1 MRAAESA
8 VDAERFRNWAVLAI
22 CLFLMPA
29 AAWFTGTY
37 VMANLGAASGKMT
50 GASAHAAL
58 GQADT
63 VRQLA
68 AWTAAIGSLVPALII
83 GARRY
88 AGTDRARMAL
98 VFGPV
103 VQFVLL
109 LLALSTLAQACLFV
123 FSAYAIE
130 MQILRGVHVG
140 VLVAAAAGALTTCY
154 ALVRSAVS
162 AMTIEP
168 LVVQAEA
175 LNRVDHPA
183 VFLLI
188 EATAQ
193 KLGADAP
200 DNVIVGLDPTFF
212 VTTSDVVLLADG
224 VPPIQGR
231 TLFLSLSLMSAF
243 TVEELRS
250 VIGHELGHFLGDDL
264 AYSLKF
270 APLYARLRRTT
281 LELGESAG
289 LAATLGRIPASA
301 ALSTCLLEFA
311 SAQRTE
317 DRERELLADQCAV
330 RVTDARAG
338 AIALLKSALLAP
350 RWDELM
356 LQHLDMIQQGQVL
369 PRLSEAYALRCEA
382 FLETADLPAALMG
395 LAASVQLHPVDT
407 HPPLQLRLERLRM
420 RLQDIEPADL
430 KLAAPS
436 AWSLID
442 DASGLDER
450 LSELRRRSISAG
462 LAATSSASS

>member
-1 MRAAESA
+1 MRAAKSA

-22 CLFLMPA
+22 CLFMMPA
-29 AAWFTGTY
+29 VAWFTGTY
-37 VMANLGAASGKMT
+37 VMPDLGAASGKIT
-50 GASAHAAL
+50 GASAHSAL

-88 AGTDRARMAL
+88 AGTDSARMAL

-103 VQFVLL
+103 VQIVLL

-130 MQILRGVHVG
+130 MLTLRGVHVG
-140 VLVAAAAGALTTCY
+140 VLVAAAAGAVTTCY

-175 LNRVDHPA
+175 LNRADHPA
-183 VFLLI
+183 IFALVD
-188 EATAQ
+188 ATAQ

-200 DNVIVGLDPTFF
+200 DNVIVGLDPTF
-212 VTTSDVVLLADG
+212 VVMTSDVVLLADDAQ
-224 VPPIQGR
+224 PIKGR
-231 TLFLSLSLMSAF
+231 TLFLSLSLMSVL

-250 VIGHELGHFLGDDL
+250 VIGHELGHILGDDL

-270 APLYARLRRTT
+270 APLYARLRRTI
-281 LELGESAG
+281 LDLGESAG
-289 LAATLGRIPASA
+289 IAATLGRIPASV

-317 DRERELLADQCAV
+317 DREWELIADQCAV
-330 RVTDARAG
+330 RVTDAQTG
-338 AIALLKSALLAP
+338 ANALLNSGLLTP

-369 PRLSEAYALRCEA
+369 PRLSDAYALRCEA
-382 FLETADLPAALMG
+382 FLETVDLPAALMG
-395 LAASVQLHPVDT
+395 LAESVQLHPVDT
-407 HPPLQLRLERLRM
+407 HPPLQLRLERLRI

-430 KLAAPS
+430 RLAAPS

-450 LSELRRRSISAG
+450 LSELRTRSISAAM
-462 LAATSSASS
+462 AATSGAAS